1 MNSSM
6 IGKIEKARRY
16 ADEPERVKFQSF
28 EVTFQGTHDEYVT
41 RMDGAEFS
49 CTCHFFAVQNQGTCC
64 HIMAM
69 QRLIAPMLT
78 EEQQTAGAPFSFAAV

>member
-16 ADEPERVKFQSF
+16 AEEPERVKFQSF
-28 EVTFQGTHDEYVT
+28 SVTFQGTHDTYT
-41 RMDGAEFS
+41 TTLDGDEFI
-49 CTCHFFAVQNQGTCC
+49 CTCHFFDVQQMGTCC

-69 QRLIAPMLT
+69 QRILAPMLS
-78 EEQQTAGAPFSFAAV
+78 EEQQTAGAPFTFATA